1 MAQELFGK
9 AYQEDTSNAANT
21 DSGLFGQP
29 FQSVVEAAPAR
40 QTPPDLVGMTLPSDP
55 LPVRTP
61 SQAPTGTPS
70 VVNYAMEGV
79 SAANRAALQLADIAT
94 SPLQLVLNMG
104 LEATGREGLPTLRQ
118 ATSST
123 IGEKGSFAGEGLMTD
138 IMATTGEMGV
148 GGVGYGI
155 GTRFIARTF
164 DDLVGTVGTGS
175 FSQTLNNVL
184 QTIGRTGSGQDLAY
198 GALSGAGIEMG
209 GEAAARIFGEEHRL
223 AGEFAGGFA
232 LPAISSAALSVL
244 QNTGRQLLRQSG
256 QTFRDRA
263 APSIDRIYGA
273 SKAMYAYLDQ
283 AGVAASR
290 PSAARLQSSISRF
303 MNDRNIDPAT
313 GAGIVNTRLNQLLK
327 AADEGKVSF
336 GFLDEVHSE
345 FGKIAARQKGTD
357 QGELARDAA
366 EVIDDFILNMQV
378 NNSDKL
384 LGEGM
389 TVGAIVKDARS
400 LWRRYKQVKTM
411 DNIVDDAA
419 LDAAGK
425 GKDYVQVLRGK
436 LTNILK
442 KDNKLY
448 NQFDDDQR
456 ALIKKAVEGGRFEN
470 FLNLGKAIGFSSNDL
485 VRNILIG
492 GAVGGAY
499 AAGNSAVGK
508 TILGVTALG
517 GAMQKGANLLFKNNV
532 QLMRGVMRGGG
543 NAEAIVQSYLKH
555 TPIRDRN
562 ARDLSIL
569 LMTNTRNPSSLINT
583 QLHKMPLISDALA
596 LTIAGNRLID
606 AERRELNLPPLGHN
620 LNDTVER

>member
-9 AYQEDTSNAANT
+9 EYQEDTSSSANT

-40 QTPPDLVGMTLPSDP
+40 QTPPDLVGMTLPGDP

-70 VVNYAMEGV
+70 PVNYAMEGV
-79 SAANRAALQLADIAT
+79 SAANRAALQMADVIT

-123 IGEKGSFAGEGLMTD
+123 IGEKGAFAGQGLMTD
-138 IMATTGEMGV
+138 VMATTGEMASL
-148 GGVGYGI
+148 GVGYGI

-175 FSQTLNNVL
+175 LSQTINNVL

-198 GALSGAGIEMG
+198 GALSGGGIEIG
-209 GEAAARIFGEEHRL
+209 GEAAARMLGEDARL
-223 AGEFAGGFA
+223 VGEFAGGFA
-232 LPAISSAALSVL
+232 LPAVSAAALSVL
-244 QNTGRQLLRQSG
+244 QNTGKRFL
-256 QTFRDRA
+256 DA
-263 APSIDRIYGA
+263 ATPSIDRIYGA

-283 AGVAASR
+283 AGVTASM
-290 PSAARLQSSISRF
+290 PSVARLKGSVTRF
-303 MNDRNIDPAT
+303 MDDRNIDPAT

-345 FGKIAARQKGTD
+345 FGKIATRQKGTD

-378 NNSDKL
+378 NNSDTL

-400 LWRRYKQVKTM
+400 LWRRYKQSKTM
-411 DNIVDDAA
+411 ENIVDDAA

-436 LTNILK
+436 LTNLLK
-442 KDNKLY
+442 SDSKLS
-448 NQFDDDQR
+448 NQFDKEQKD
-456 ALIKKAVEGGRFEN
+456 LIRKTVEGGRVQN
-470 FLNLGKAIGFSSNDL
+470 FLDLGKAIGFSSNDL
-485 VRNILIG
+485 IRNILVG
-492 GAVGGAY
+492 GLVGTGGAY
-499 AAGNSAVGK
+499 SYGASAVGK
-508 TILGVTALG
+508 TILGATALG
-517 GAMQKGANLLFKNNV
+517 VSMQKIANHIFKRNV
-532 QLMRGVMRGGG
+532 SLMRGVIQGGG
-543 NAEAIVQSYLKH
+543 NSEAIVQSYLKH

-562 ARDLSIL
+562 PRDLSIL

-583 QLHKMPLISDALA
+583 QLHKMPLVSDALA
-596 LTIAGNRLID
+596 LTIAGNKIKDL
-606 AERRELNLPPLGHN
+606 EESGLPPVGHN